1 MLDYLLYLSLKIEP
15 IFYKIIYM
23 SIIATFVGV
32 TILIVKKMLKNQIS
46 PKWISRIWLVFI
58 ISLIIPIQIESP
70 ISIYNYIPINEDL
83 INYSLDE
90 FIKTEEKSFQKNLNK
105 EMSENSEVSTETED
119 ITLNFKTNTEE
130 EKLNPITNNYKIRQF
145 IPIIWGLIVISSIFA
160 YILTYIVFEIKI
172 RKYKSQNKKLE
183 TILNNCKDE
192 LNIKNKINLVQQ
204 DIIKV
209 PALFGIFNVR
219 ILVNDNIL
227 KLSDEETK
235 YVFIHE
241 LSHYKRKDNIL
252 NILIT
257 VLKVIYFF
265 NPIIWISLNV
275 IKNDLELA
283 TDELAME
290 KENRKIQKEY
300 SKTLVKL
307 SAINSDK
314 FLIQTLCVS
323 DGKKNLERRID
334 SMKKIEKFKENKKI
348 VIVSVSIIVF
358 IIVLFWSVSSNYIT
372 QDELYNLYYSV
383 RNINNIYLKVEE
395 LSFKTYDTAYNPQYT
410 NDNGEVEIFDCY
422 FKDGVYVEKREF
434 TNNLMTYTYKNF
446 NTNEGITINEETK
459 QIEIYSVNSYE
470 NNNTI
475 WDNFFISLDTL
486 NQKYK
491 YCGIENVN
499 GIDCYCVKFKN
510 INQDSKYIY
519 WIDKNN
525 GYIIKADKEYNNKI
539 EGIKYI
545 TLDNVKYEINKVSDE
560 AIKKPNIEEYEGYEI
575 IHK

>member
-90 FIKTEEKSFQKNLNK
+90 FIKSEEKSFQKNLNK
-105 EMSENSEVSTETED
+105 ETSENLEARAETEG
-119 ITLNFKTNTEE
+119 IILNFKTNAEE
-130 EKLNPITNNYKIRQF
+130 EKINPVTNNYKIRQF
-145 IPIIWGLIVISSIFA
+145 IPIIWGLIVISSILA
-160 YILTYIVFEIKI
+160 YILTYIVFEIKL

-219 ILVNDNIL
+219 VLVNDNIL
-227 KLSDEETK
+227 KLSEEETK

-348 VIVSVSIIVF
+348 IGVFAVIIIALIGCVF
-358 IIVLFWSVSSNYIT
+358 LTRNKNYIT
-372 QDELYNLYYSV
+372 YEEIITLTSNIYNLNNLTIKYDV
-383 RNINNIYLKVEE
+383 WENGKKINNNIITYYNNNIEVIMDDENNIVSWNDLDTEEYIRIDDFNKNVEIYNTKRMTLFWDDHTE
-395 LSFKTYDTAYNPQYT
+395 
-410 NDNGEVEIFDCY
+410 NGELGMLKKQGYIYEFLGKKKLEDVNVYEISLHNENEKYNYYINVENGLLMKFVKTEYIDGKEKVLIEKIFNYQFTELNNEIFNEIDL
-422 FKDGVYVEKREF
+422 
-434 TNNLMTYTYKNF
+434 NN
-446 NTNEGITINEETK
+446 
-459 QIEIYSVNSYE
+459 YSNY
-470 NNNTI
+470 
-475 WDNFFISLDTL
+475 
-486 NQKYK
+486 
-491 YCGIENVN
+491 
-499 GIDCYCVKFKN
+499 N
-510 INQDSKYIY
+510 I
-519 WIDKNN
+519 
-525 GYIIKADKEYNNKI
+525 
-539 EGIKYI
+539 
-545 TLDNVKYEINKVSDE
+545 L
-560 AIKKPNIEEYEGYEI
+560 KK
-575 IHK
+575 